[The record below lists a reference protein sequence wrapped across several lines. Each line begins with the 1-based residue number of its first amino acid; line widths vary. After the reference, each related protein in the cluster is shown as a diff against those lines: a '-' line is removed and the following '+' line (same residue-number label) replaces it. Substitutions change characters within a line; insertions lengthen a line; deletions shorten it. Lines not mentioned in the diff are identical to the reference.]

1 MRRYER
7 DIEELSIEIPF
18 YSFIDGDIE
27 LMNELLNNYINNTN
41 NIERIKRF
49 MITDYLTQLN
59 NDELAK
65 LFKNFKSQ
73 KTKELEEE
81 KKEENNKIYNGYND
95 DFPF

>member
-59 NDELAK
+59 NDELAN

>member
-65 LFKNFKSQ
+65 LFKNLALF
-73 KTKELEEE
+73 
-81 KKEENNKIYNGYND
+81 
-95 DFPF
+95 

>member
-1 MRRYER
+1 MRRYQR
-7 DIEELSIEIPF
+7 DIEELSIEVPF

>member
-1 MRRYER
+1 MRRYQR
-7 DIEELSIEIPF
+7 DIEELSFEIPF

>member
-49 MITDYLTQLN
+49 MITHYLTQLN

>member
-1 MRRYER
+1 MRRYQR

-59 NDELAK
+59 NDELAN

>member
-1 MRRYER
+1 MRRYQR

>member
-7 DIEELSIEIPF
+7 DIEKLNIEIPF
-18 YSFIDGDIE
+18 YSFIDGDME
-27 LMNELLNNYINNTN
+27 LMNELLNNYIANSN

-49 MITDYLTQLN
+49 MITDYLTQLD

-73 KTKELEEE
+73 KTKELEEK
-81 KKEENNKIYNGYND
+81 KKEENNKIYNGNND